1 MNLYK
6 DITQQQKNDLKEA
19 DIIIENRDYSV
30 EETKNI
36 YSNLTSYIFNKSKIE
51 IPTELKKYE
60 EILQIVSKK

>member
-6 DITQQQKNDLKEA
+6 DITEQQKNDLKEA

>member
-6 DITQQQKNDLKEA
+6 GTTEQQRNDLKEA
-19 DIIIENRDYSV
+19 DIIIENKDYSR

-36 YSNLTSYIFNKSKIE
+36 YSNLTSYIFSKSKIE

-60 EILQIVSKK
+60 EILQIVAEK